1 MDKVTDEDREAAAK
15 FYSAMAFGS
24 GGGGWC
30 YEYWDAD
37 WQTYSKGRVHQAT
50 HWMPLPNPPEKL

>member
-1 MDKVTDEDREAAAK
+1 
-15 FYSAMAFGS
+15 MAFGS